1 MGRHRHRHAATLAG
15 AVLAAALTALA
26 APPAAAD
33 DLDPVEDLT
42 RTVFRAPGADTGPF
56 YTRLAPGQR
65 ATYRFCGQG
74 ELTLSSRAFFA
85 GAGTGRGAD
94 ADAARYTLDVDI
106 DGARPIR
113 ELGYRVTVVGGR
125 FDGETLA
132 GARRRARFEVA
143 RGCHAVAISL
153 ARTTAPEV
161 AVRLAWT
168 EEAPTLR
175 QWRSAAVEGGDAVV
189 LEVGDRRTP
198 YRLLGAG
205 EELVLDVAEP
215 VWVRLLARPVGDD
228 RPADFTV
235 DVSRGDRPYRSYR
248 LDARPPRRARL
259 DGRPGLPVAGAS
271 EVVFPARPGE
281 PLKVRADD
289 RAVIRAQVA
298 ERADAAGPGGSWGTR
313 ARVSSYYDSN
323 ILRYSERFIRR
334 FEDGTDPRRFRV
346 ESLDD
351 TITRAEVDLTRRFTG
366 FGGLP
371 AQLVFGLE
379 HRAYTR
385 NSIKDWSRFRA
396 EWRQDL
402 RRGQSVSLRLEE
414 ATDFYI
420 RHLRDSD
427 LAGAGSTAD
436 PFQALTF
443 SRSEARAR
451 YIREVGASSDIRL
464 DLRWRRLDY
473 AETFREL
480 DSDDWGAALRWD
492 HRLGRRTQL
501 SLTVEHL
508 DSSARGFDEPGETRF
523 DSDDSDASHRQ
534 LDLVA
539 GARFRLPTERRQ
551 SVFLQAEVGRREYTT
566 DRPPAEAPVHSG
578 REDDFLRLY
587 GSWQIDLS
595 PRYQLT
601 VFAQSRERSST
612 APVNLDIGIERDY
625 DQWEAGFRVTAR
637 YGR

>member
-1 MGRHRHRHAATLAG
+1 MTRHRHSTTLAG
-15 AVLAAALTALA
+15 VGLAAALAALA
-26 APPAAAD
+26 APPAVAAE
-33 DLDPVEDLT
+33 DLEPVEDL
-42 RTVFRAPGADTGPF
+42 RQTVFRAPGADTGLF
-56 YTRLAPGQR
+56 YTRLEPGQR

-74 ELTLSSRAFFA
+74 ELTLSSRALVA
-85 GAGTGRGAD
+85 GDGSGRGAG
-94 ADAARYTLDVDI
+94 AARYTLDLGV
-106 DGARPIR
+106 DGARPTR
-113 ELGYRVTVVGGR
+113 ELGYRVTAVGGR
-125 FDGETLA
+125 FDGDTVA
-132 GARRRARFEVA
+132 GARRRARFEVT
-143 RGCHAVAISL
+143 RGCHTVAVSL
-153 ARTTAPEV
+153 ERATAPAV

-175 QWRSAAVEGGDAVV
+175 PWRSAAADGGDAAV
-189 LEVGDRRTP
+189 LTVGDRRTP

-205 EELVLDVAEP
+205 EELELEVSEP
-215 VWVRLLARPVGDD
+215 AWVRLLARPVGDD
-228 RPADFTV
+228 RAADFTV

-248 LDARPPRRARL
+248 LDARPARRARL
-259 DGRPGLPVAGAS
+259 DGRPNLAVAGAS
-271 EVVFPARPGE
+271 EIVFPARPGR
-281 PLKVRADD
+281 PFTVRAGE
-289 RAVIRAQVA
+289 RIAIRAQVA
-298 ERADAAGPGGSWGTR
+298 DRADAPGPSGRWTTR

-323 ILRYSERFIRR
+323 ILRYSDRFIQRY
-334 FEDGTDPRRFRV
+334 EDGTAPRRFRV

-351 TITRAEVDLTRRFTG
+351 TITRAEVDATRRFTG

-371 AQLVFGLE
+371 ARLNLGVE
-379 HRAYTR
+379 HRAYAR

-427 LAGAGSTAD
+427 LAGAGSTTD
-436 PFQALTF
+436 PFQALSFT
-443 SRSEARAR
+443 RSEARAR
-451 YIREVGASSDIRL
+451 YAREVGASSDVRL
-464 DLRWRRLDY
+464 ELRWRRLDY

-480 DSDDWGAALRWD
+480 DSDDWGASLRFD

-534 LDLVA
+534 LDVVA
-539 GARFRLPTERRQ
+539 GARFQLPTERRQ
-551 SVFLQAEVGRREYTT
+551 SLFLQAEVGRREYTT
-566 DRPPAEAPVHSG
+566 DRPPAEAPVHAG

-587 GSWQIDLS
+587 GAWSIDLS
-595 PRYQLT
+595 SRYQLT

-625 DQWEAGFRVTAR
+625 EQWEAGFRITAR